1 MYGLWL
7 DSSWFFQV
15 SKKPRI
21 ETCRLGAESDR
32 GEVGN
37 STSHGE
43 GQKEKSTYINFQPK
57 SLSFN
62 FVTAFDT
69 PKGLPEK
76 PTHIHEYH
84 FGVVHAEVSLYKQ
97 NIYGE

>member
-1 MYGLWL
+1 MVLFCYFLVL
-7 DSSWFFQV
+7 
-15 SKKPRI
+15 KKPHI
-21 ETCRLGAESDR
+21 ETCRIGAESER

-43 GQKEKSTYINFQPK
+43 CQNEESTYINFQPK
-57 SLSFN
+57 SMSFKLI
-62 FVTAFDT
+62 TAFET

-97 NIYGE
+97 NIYG

>member
-1 MYGLWL
+1 MVLFCYFL
-7 DSSWFFQV
+7 V
-15 SKKPRI
+15 SKKPHI
-21 ETCRLGAESDR
+21 DICRLGAESDR

-43 GQKEKSTYINFQPK
+43 CEKEESTYIKFQPK
-57 SLSFN
+57 SLSFK

-76 PTHIHEYH
+76 PTHINEYH
-84 FGVVHAEVSLYKQ
+84 FGVVHAEVSLYKE
-97 NIYGE
+97 NINGK